1 MVLFGNRSY
10 DNALAELWSV
20 LMNNGFHPV
29 AAGAF
34 VGRHAFTDK
43 LGEGRPDWDDKRQM
57 RQFAAQIAG
66 KLRSGRGETVA
77 VPGVPDAPYY
87 IPKGGGR
94 RAGEI
99 STGQTPDRPGK
110 VYELRGLCPIVS
122 YGGD

>member
-1 MVLFGNRSY
+1 M
-10 DNALAELWSV
+10 
-20 LMNNGFHPV
+20 
-29 AAGAF
+29 
-34 VGRHAFTDK
+34 GRHAFTDK

-77 VPGVPDAPYY
+77 VRACGCALLHPE
-87 IPKGGGR
+87 GGGR

-110 VYELRGLCPIVS
+110 VYKLRGLCPIVS